1 MVKHIVMW
9 KWKDEVKQDHPEALV
24 ASLQERFKALL
35 DVVPGL
41 KEIEFGANY
50 NGGEYDI
57 ALYCAFATK
66 EDQDA
71 YQTNPAHLAVAETVR
86 ASTCGRACVDYE
98 IA

>member
-1 MVKHIVMW
+1 MEGRGKAGS
-9 KWKDEVKQDHPEALV
+9 PG
-24 ASLQERFKALL
+24 STGCFLQERFKALL
-35 DVVPGL
+35 GVVPGL

>member
-9 KWKDEVKQDHPEALV
+9 KLKDEIKQDGSEALV

-35 DVVPGL
+35 GVVPGL
-41 KEIEFGANY
+41 TEIEFGANY

-57 ALYCAFATK
+57 ALYCAFQTRA
-66 EDQDA
+66 DQDA
-71 YQTNPAHLAVAETVR
+71 YQSNPAHLAVAETLR

-98 IA
+98 IE

>member
-9 KWKDEVKQDHPEALV
+9 KWKDEVKQDHPE
-24 ASLQERFKALL
+24 
-35 DVVPGL
+35 
-41 KEIEFGANY
+41 EIEFGANY

>member
-35 DVVPGL
+35 GVVPGL

-71 YQTNPAHLAVAETVR
+71 YQTNPAHLAVAEIVR
-86 ASTCGRACVDYE
+86 VSTCGRACVDYE